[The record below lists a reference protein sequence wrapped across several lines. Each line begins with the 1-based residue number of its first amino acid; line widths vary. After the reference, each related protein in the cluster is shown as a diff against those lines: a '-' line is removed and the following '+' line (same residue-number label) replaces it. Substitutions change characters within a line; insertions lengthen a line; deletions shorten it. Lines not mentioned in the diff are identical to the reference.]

1 MPTSSNA
8 GGSGAAW
15 TELVFRLGV
24 DAIFAI
30 FCAILN
36 TPRDIAE
43 PDLFEAA
50 FPEPTFEATADIP
63 PMTIPESLQEAA
75 ADCGAGGPQGEGIGK
90 APDMI
95 ADPDLCECLGS
106 LAGGM
111 AAHPPSG
118 LGVCSLVAVARV
130 SGIMSVSLLSMPK
143 FG

>member
-1 MPTSSNA
+1 MPMPTSSNA
-8 GGSGAAW
+8 GGSGAACP
-15 TELVFRLGV
+15 ELVFRFGV

-50 FPEPTFEATADIP
+50 FPEPAFEATADIP
-63 PMTIPESLQEAA
+63 PMTMPESLQEGA
-75 ADCGAGGPQGEGIGK
+75 ADCGTGDVQGEGTGT

-95 ADPDLCECLGS
+95 ADPDLCACLGS

-111 AAHPPSG
+111 ATAHPPSG
-118 LGVCSLVAVARV
+118 LGVCSLLGEARV
-130 SGIMSVSLLSMPK
+130 SGVISV
-143 FG
+143 F